1 MTQNVLIAGATGM
14 LGQRIAH
21 YLVDQPN
28 VQVRLMVRS
37 THGSSQLKTELDG
50 LVGRGA
56 EVIEA
61 DLADL
66 SSLDRATQGVDV
78 IVSAV
83 QGMRDIIVDG
93 QLNLLS
99 AARRNG
105 VRRILPSDF
114 ALDLFKAPQGKHLNF
129 NLRREADEAIAA
141 SGLEHVH
148 VLNGA
153 FMDNF
158 LHSSFGGVFDM
169 DAGSATYWGDGTER
183 FDATSVEDT
192 ARYAARA
199 AVDRTLSSGKFS
211 IAGEQLSFSKVID
224 AVEAV
229 SGRHFE
235 RKSHGSVADLE
246 TLIARQRAKDPG
258 SMEALG
264 NTYLLYML
272 NGRTSLDDLQNDR
285 YADLRPESYAEHVR
299 RTWQERK

>member
-1 MTQNVLIAGATGM
+1 MTQNVLVVGATGM

-21 YLVDQPN
+21 HLVDQPEIG
-28 VQVRLMVRS
+28 VRLMVRS
-37 THGSSQLKTELDG
+37 ARAKGQQQSALDD

-56 EVIEA
+56 EVIVA
-61 DLADL
+61 DLADAA
-66 SSLDRATQGVDV
+66 SLDRATQGVDV

-83 QGMRDIIVDG
+83 QGLRDIIVDG
-93 QLNLLS
+93 QLKLLE

-114 ALDLFKAPQGKHLNF
+114 ALDLFKAPPGEHLNF
-129 NLRREADEAIAA
+129 NLRAEADESIAA

-148 VLNGA
+148 ILNGA

-158 LHSSFGGVFDM
+158 LHSSFGGVFDR
-169 DAGSATYWGDGTER
+169 DAGTATYWGDGSER

-199 AVDRTLSSGKFS
+199 AIDPKLFSGKFA
-211 IAGEQLSFSKVID
+211 IAGERLSFSGVID
-224 AVEAV
+224 AVENV
-229 SGRHFE
+229 YGRRFK
-235 RKSHGSVADLE
+235 RKSRGSVADLQA
-246 TLIARQRAKDPG
+246 LIAKQRADNPG

-272 NGRTSLDDLQNDR
+272 NGQTALDDLQNER
-285 YADLRPESYAEHVR
+285 YPDLRPESYVDHLR
-299 RTWQERK
+299 RTRQEQK